1 MISFQAAY
9 FEIFERG
16 LADDL
21 RDETSGDFKH
31 LLMAM
36 VLAER
41 DELFEIDEDAAQEDA
56 QAIFDV
62 QTLFFPFEIF

>member
-1 MISFQAAY
+1 M
-9 FEIFERG
+9 E
-16 LADDL
+16 DL

-31 LLMAM
+31 LLLAM

-41 DELFEIDEDAAQEDA
+41 DELFEIDEDAATEDA

-62 QTLFFPFEIF
+62 RIGIFLAMYQ